1 MKHVKISCIGY
12 IALSFLIIH
21 FMLSASQSVE
31 PMSIQAFDEAL
42 NKKSQSN
49 LENTN
54 LLSTSRNNYSSTLIF
69 SDPFY
74 LSNNTLILG
83 KILIQKSSTINS
95 ELQFFVEKGLIDAS
109 LVTYNVGH
117 YVEDISMNAS
127 APESKPLSNSLKT
140 ESSSNYAK
148 GSGIF
153 LTENEGIIKW
163 DAFDQII
170 NKSDDTSL
178 YTGIIFFSPA
188 DSGNGEISFLKNQ
201 VGLYEFSIDI
211 DSNTTTPSTTTAP
224 TTHRTIW
231 FWP

>member
-1 MKHVKISCIGY
+1 MDISCIGY

-31 PMSIQAFDEAL
+31 LMSIQAFEKAV

-49 LENTN
+49 LENID
-54 LLSTSRNNYSSTLIF
+54 LLSTSRNNDSSTLIY

-74 LSNNTLILG
+74 LSNNTLILD

-95 ELQFFVEKGLIDAS
+95 EIQFFVEKGLINAS
-109 LVTYNVGH
+109 LVTYNVGY
-117 YVEDISMNAS
+117 YVEDINMNSS
-127 APESKPLSNSLKT
+127 APESRPLSSSLNT

-153 LTENEGIIKW
+153 LTENGGIIKW
-163 DAFDQII
+163 DAFDQVIY
-170 NKSDDTSL
+170 KSGETFL
-178 YTGIIFFSPA
+178 YAGMIFFSPA
-188 DSGNGEISFLKNQ
+188 DSDNSELSFLKNQ
-201 VGLYEFSIDI
+201 VGLYEFSIDV
-211 DSNTTTPSTTTAP
+211 DSNTNTTVPTVPTAP

>member
-1 MKHVKISCIGY
+1 MKNVNISRIGY
-12 IALSFLIIH
+12 IALSYLIIH

-31 PMSIQAFDEAL
+31 PMSIQALAEAVS
-42 NKKSQSN
+42 KKSQGN
-49 LENTN
+49 LENIN
-54 LLSTSRNNYSSTLIF
+54 LLSTSLNNDSSTLIF

-74 LSNNTLILG
+74 LSNNTLILD

-95 ELQFFVEKGLIDAS
+95 EIQFFVEKGLINAS
-109 LVTYNVGH
+109 LVTYNVGY
-117 YVEDISMNAS
+117 YVEDINMNSS
-127 APESKPLSNSLKT
+127 APEFIPLSKNLKT

-153 LTENEGIIKW
+153 LTQNGGIIKW

-170 NKSDDTSL
+170 DKSDDTFL
-178 YTGIIFFSPA
+178 YAGIVFFSPA
-188 DSGNGEISFLKNQ
+188 HSGNSDLSFLKNQ
-201 VGLYEFSIDI
+201 VGLYEFSVDT
-211 DSNTTTPSTTTAP
+211 DSNTTTP